1 MNEKI
6 RKQSA
11 NLGVVFGIVYLFSVL
26 IGFNTILGGVLLK
39 PFHYKASST
48 QPGVP
53 AVIAFIVLIG
63 LWAGITAARSQREE
77 SAMTR
82 LLASGLT
89 GLILGIFAAAMV
101 GLFQIFLANKINL
114 RDYLVM
120 LSFPF
125 MRACSFKLPALA
137 GVAANLGAF
146 IGTSIVGGLLV
157 DLWNLKPVVKGRST
171 VGSTVKGWFTSLR
184 SGSATKKKIT
194 TIIFYAALLGLII
207 LLPMKWG
214 SYWNYVFGIVGLY
227 VILGLG
233 LNIIVGLSGQLVLG
247 YIAFFAI
254 GAYSM
259 ALLNAPFPHN
269 IMLGF
274 WPSLVIA
281 IILAAIT
288 GLILG
293 LPIMRL
299 RGDYLAI
306 VTLGFGE
313 IIRILLKSDVLTSF
327 TGGPRGIQN
336 IQGPTIFGRM
346 FTDVDYMYLIV
357 LAVCLAIYVY
367 SRLQHSRT
375 GRAWLAIRE
384 DETVAR
390 ATGVNTARN
399 KLLALMIGA
408 AFAGLAGAIYAARN
422 QFTGPDEHALMASI
436 NVLCLII
443 VGGLGNIPGALLGAF
458 ALKGLPEL
466 LREVESYRML
476 AFGALLVVMMLS
488 RPEGLIPS
496 QRPTLELPEEEPA
509 IKLNGTTPPVGN
521 PPEEPEEVKH
531 D

>member
-1 MNEKI
+1 
-6 RKQSA
+6 
-11 NLGVVFGIVYLFSVL
+11 
-26 IGFNTILGGVLLK
+26 
-39 PFHYKASST
+39 
-48 QPGVP
+48 
-53 AVIAFIVLIG
+53 
-63 LWAGITAARSQREE
+63 
-77 SAMTR
+77 
-82 LLASGLT
+82 
-89 GLILGIFAAAMV
+89 
-101 GLFQIFLANKINL
+101 
-114 RDYLVM
+114 
-120 LSFPF
+120 
-125 MRACSFKLPALA
+125 
-137 GVAANLGAF
+137 
-146 IGTSIVGGLLV
+146 
-157 DLWNLKPVVKGRST
+157 
-171 VGSTVKGWFTSLR
+171 
-184 SGSATKKKIT
+184 
-194 TIIFYAALLGLII
+194 
-207 LLPMKWG
+207 
-214 SYWNYVFGIVGLY
+214 
-227 VILGLG
+227 
-233 LNIIVGLSGQLVLG
+233 LVLG

-254 GAYSM
+254 GAYAM

-269 IMLGF
+269 LMLGF

-281 IILAAIT
+281 VILAAIT

-313 IIRILLKSDVLTSF
+313 IIRILLKSDLLTSF

-336 IQGPTIFGRM
+336 IQGPTIFGRA

-367 SRLQHSRT
+367 GRLQHSRT

-422 QFTGPDEHALMASI
+422 QFTGPDEHSLMASI

-496 QRPTLELPEEEPA
+496 QRPSLELPDEEPA
-509 IKLNGTTPPVGN
+509 VAVSEGKSPA
-521 PPEEPEEVKH
+521 EEKH
-531 D
+531 E

>member
-6 RKQSA
+6 RKQSV
-11 NLGVVFGIVYLFSVL
+11 NQGVVFGIVYLFCVL
-26 IGFNTILGGVLLK
+26 ISFNTILGGLLLK
-39 PFHYKASST
+39 PFGYKVSST
-48 QPGVP
+48 TP
-53 AVIAFIVLIG
+53 AVPEVITFLVLIG
-63 LWAGITAARSQREE
+63 LWAGISAARSQREE
-77 SAMTR
+77 SAKTR
-82 LLASGLT
+82 LLASTLT
-89 GLILGIFAAAMV
+89 GVVL
-101 GLFQIFLANKINL
+101 GLFGAALVALFQVLLTNKVNP
-114 RDYLVM
+114 RDYLVA

-125 MRACSFKLPALA
+125 MKACSFKLTSFLA
-137 GVAANLGAF
+137 VAANFGAF
-146 IGTSIVGGLLV
+146 LVSAFVGGLLV
-157 DLWNLKPVVKGRST
+157 DLWNLKGVVKGRS
-171 VGSTVKGWFTSLR
+171 VAGSTVKGWFTALR
-184 SGSATKKKIT
+184 SGSPTKKLIT
-194 TIIFYAALLGLII
+194 TIIFYAAIFGLIV

-254 GAYSM
+254 GAYAM

-269 IMLGF
+269 LMWGF

-281 IILAAIT
+281 IVLAAIT

-313 IIRILLKSDVLTSF
+313 IIRILLKSDILTSF

-336 IQGPTIFGRM
+336 IQGPTIFGRP

-367 SRLQHSRT
+367 GRLQHSRT

-422 QFTGPDEHALMASI
+422 QFTGPDEHSLMASI

-496 QRPTLELPEEEPA
+496 QRPTLELPDEEPA
-509 IKLNGTTPPVGN
+509 SAGPG
-521 PPEEPEEVKH
+521 VKSPAEDKH
-531 D
+531 E

>member
-1 MNEKI
+1 MNTKI
-6 RKQSA
+6 RKQSV
-11 NLGVVFGIVYLFSVL
+11 NSGVVFGIVYLFSVL
-26 IGFNTILGGVLLK
+26 IGFNTILGGLLLK
-39 PFHYKASST
+39 PFGIKVSST
-48 QPGVP
+48 QPDIP
-53 AVIAFIVLIG
+53 EVIAFIVLIG
-63 LWAGITAARSQREE
+63 LWAGISAARSQREE
-77 SAMTR
+77 SAKVR
-82 LLASGLT
+82 LLSSVIT
-89 GLILGIFAAAMV
+89 GVVI
-101 GLFQIFLANKINL
+101 GLFSAVTVAIFQLLLANKINV
-114 RDYLVM
+114 RDYLVV

-137 GVAANLGAF
+137 AVAANLGAF
-146 IGTSIVGGLLV
+146 VVTAVAGGLLV
-157 DLWNLKPVVKGRST
+157 DLWNLTAVAKARAKT
-171 VGSTVKGWFTSLR
+171 ATTVKGWVTSLR
-184 SGSATKKKIT
+184 SGSSLKKKIT
-194 TIIFYAALLGLII
+194 TIIFYAAIFGLIV

-254 GAYSM
+254 GAYTM
-259 ALLNAPFPHN
+259 ALLNAPFPHDL
-269 IMLGF
+269 MWGF
-274 WPSLVIA
+274 WPALVLAVIA
-281 IILAAIT
+281 AAIT

-313 IIRILLKSDVLTSF
+313 IIRILLKSDLLTSF

-336 IQGPTIFGRM
+336 IQGPTLFGRA

-357 LAVCLAIYVY
+357 LAVCLSMYVY
-367 SRLQHSRT
+367 NRLQHSRT
-375 GRAWLAIRE
+375 GRAWLAVRE

-390 ATGVNTARN
+390 ATGVNTARS

-422 QFTGPDEHALMASI
+422 QFTGPDEHSLMASI

-443 VGGLGNIPGALLGAF
+443 VGGMGNIPGALLGAF

-488 RPEGLIPS
+488 RPDGLIPS
-496 QRPTLELPEEEPA
+496 RRPTLELPEEEPA
-509 IKLNGTTPPVGN
+509 AADTGGTPAGEKPPA
-521 PPEEPEEVKH
+521 EEKH
-531 D
+531 G